1 MADITVTPANV
12 IVSTGA
18 TKVDGTFGETV
29 TAGAA
34 LYKKS
39 TDSEWYLAQA
49 DSATEDD
56 LVGIALDGGA
66 NAQPGFIQTRGNI
79 TIGGTV
85 AIGQVYVVSA
95 LYGKIAPW
103 SDLVATNYVTIVG
116 IGISATVIQLT
127 PQTTGVQIPAP

>member
-18 TKVDGTFGETV
+18 TKVDGTFGEAV